1 MTKFGRMTACV
12 KMQGADETWSLP
24 MKNVFLLLPLVLLA
38 ACATGKVDPEFATPT
53 CDGYR
58 ECDAKWRAAEAWI
71 THESGQAVAEKTDST
86 MRTNMTQSPGNYLSV
101 RVQKVP
107 VGDGSYRIEAEMYC
121 ARKVG
126 CDPSP
131 WEATQLFNRSV
142 NRSWV
147 EIAKERHEEPPGK

>member
-1 MTKFGRMTACV
+1 MRNLF
-12 KMQGADETWSLP
+12 
-24 MKNVFLLLPLVLLA
+24 VLLSLALLAGCA
-38 ACATGKVDPEFATPT
+38 ATKVAPEFATPT
-53 CDGYR
+53 CDDDR

-71 THESGQAVAEKTDST
+71 TYNTGQAVAEKTDSM

-101 RVQKVP
+101 RVHKVP
-107 VGDGSYRIEAEMYC
+107 ADDGSYRIEAEIYC
-121 ARKVG
+121 AMKVG
-126 CDPSP
+126 CTPSP